1 MILYKKSLLLG
12 PYEVSLLLLNSI
24 GIFDSVM
31 YSPHP
36 TVYLILHTY
45 LRLNQLL
52 LSFLARFLPAAWHHL
67 GYLGHGLFSNIFFVW
82 CTRFLYNDWTI
93 NCLFGLALSLDDMK
107 INLRKIC
114 SDRSAR
120 RKGKAVG

>member
-1 MILYKKSLLLG
+1 MEGKGRSEDNTEDFMEDGGQLRIILVRMEDIDLIQKSLLLG

-36 TVYLILHTY
+36 TVYLILHMY

-52 LSFLARFLPAAWHHL
+52 LSFLARFLPAARRHL
-67 GYLGHGLFSNIFFVW
+67 GYTSWSWTFFKYLLYLVHS
-82 CTRFLYNDWTI
+82 FL
-93 NCLFGLALSLDDMK
+93 
-107 INLRKIC
+107 
-114 SDRSAR
+114 
-120 RKGKAVG
+120 VQ